1 MTDPPPDLE
10 RDISAIFEGR
20 VCTPETEEACRMEY
34 GQYFEST
41 CRRCRDEEQ
50 EKIRACDISPWTHHM
65 LELRRLQQGGY
76 PFGGNDLELEEWQD
90 LGRVNDLIR
99 QIEKKREMQL
109 MMPRQMG
116 L

>member
-1 MTDPPPDLE
+1 
-10 RDISAIFEGR
+10 
-20 VCTPETEEACRMEY
+20 
-34 GQYFEST
+34 
-41 CRRCRDEEQ
+41 
-50 EKIRACDISPWTHHM
+50 M